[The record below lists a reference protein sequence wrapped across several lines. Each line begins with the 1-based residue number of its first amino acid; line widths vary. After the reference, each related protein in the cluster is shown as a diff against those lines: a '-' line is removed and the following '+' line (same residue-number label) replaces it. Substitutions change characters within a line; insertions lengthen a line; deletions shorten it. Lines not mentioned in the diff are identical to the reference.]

1 MLFPSLYYPNI
12 MFHSKR
18 YFIVFLLLLSSSFC
32 FATPAALKPVDLK
45 CELFYNPLGIDVAH
59 PGLSYTLS
67 AENSKRG
74 LKQLAYQVL
83 VADTELSLKNDKGN
97 LWNSGKV
104 ASSQM
109 AYISYMGQPLKSGKK
124 YWWKVRVW
132 DNNGAV
138 SGWSNAATFTMGLL
152 TAKDWVANWITAAG
166 AEKFS
171 LSPFGYR
178 AKSAASQTTTKWVQ
192 VDLKKIS
199 QISSIRITPMFF
211 EDRAG
216 YGFPSN
222 FKVEIADE
230 EDFKK
235 ATIVADYSKR
245 AFNNPGWK
253 PVSFSIKNATG
264 RFVRITANKLWG
276 WEQNYQFALRQVEV
290 FSDGKNIASG
300 NPVQALDNNE
310 ANGWD
315 KQNLTDEPL
324 DRSALPNYS
333 SMALRKDFS
342 INKGLSR
349 AVIFVSGMS
358 EFELSINGQKV
369 GEDLLN
375 PGWTDY
381 KKTILYSTYDVTAKL
396 KAGNNAIGIILG
408 NGMYNIQPDS
418 VRYVKFLNSF
428 GPLKAIA
435 QLRLEYADGTVK
447 TIGTDK
453 TWQVAPGP
461 ITYSNMFGGE
471 DYNANLEALGWNK
484 SGFKA
489 SKNWKSAALSSGPG
503 GRLSGLSS
511 AAPAVKVIE
520 TKPFVKVT
528 KIKDNLFIYDFGQ
541 NASMMPKLTVSGQ
554 KGAYVQMIP
563 SELLGADGL
572 VDRKSATQDGARPAW
587 WQYTL
592 AGSGTERWQ
601 PKFFYQGARYVQ
613 VELFAAK
620 PGGQLPKVMDIEDL
634 IVHSSSTP
642 VGKFSTS
649 NPLFNQI
656 YELVRWAQRSNMQS
670 LMTDCPHREKMGWL
684 EENQLN
690 GPALRYNFDMSPLFR
705 KTMSDMADAQLE
717 NGFIPNIA
725 PEYFIAGSPELTNG
739 FRNSTEWGSSFII
752 VPWQQYLFSGDIS
765 LLERYYERMKKYVAF
780 LSSTAKDNIIVT
792 GLGDWY
798 DIGPKPAWGSQL
810 TPVSFTGTAIYYY
823 DNLIMYN
830 IARQLGKQAD
840 ADAYRA
846 SSEQIRKSFN
856 DKFYNAASG
865 LYATGSN
872 TTCALP
878 LFLNIVEPQN
888 KPKLLNALVDSIR
901 KNNNSFNSGEV
912 GYRFLL
918 RALADGGYSDV
929 VYDMNNQSDKPGYVY
944 QIKKGATS
952 LTEKWDAGV
961 GDFGSQNHFM
971 SGQINEWFF
980 NDLIGISPDESGAG
994 FRKIIIKPAFVSDL
1008 KWVKGSFKS
1017 ISGDISCSWKRTD
1030 NGIELDI
1037 SVPINTSA
1045 TIYLPSTRPELV
1057 KEGGLAVN
1065 KADGLSFL
1073 RTETDKLVYRAESG
1087 NYHFVIK
1094 DK

>member
-1 MLFPSLYYPNI
+1 
-12 MFHSKR
+12 MFQPKK
-18 YFIVFLLLLSSSFC
+18 YFIVFLLVLSSSFC
-32 FATPAALKPVDLK
+32 FAAPSALKPADLK
-45 CELFYNPLGIDVAH
+45 CELFYNPQGIDVAH
-59 PGLSYTLS
+59 PGLSYTLI
-67 AENSKRG
+67 AETGKRG

-83 VADTELSLKNDKGN
+83 VADSEQLLKSDKAN

-104 ASSQM
+104 SSSQM
-109 AYISYMGQPLKSGKK
+109 AYISYMGKPLKSGKK

-132 DNNGAV
+132 DNNVTV
-138 SGWSNAATFTMGLL
+138 SEWSNTATFTMGLL
-152 TAKDWVANWITAAG
+152 TVKDWVANWITAGG

-178 AKSAASQTTTKWVQ
+178 AKSAASQSTTKWVQ

-199 QISSIRITPMFF
+199 PISSIRITPMFF

-230 EDFKK
+230 ESFKK
-235 ATIVADYSKR
+235 ATIIADYSNK

-276 WEQNYQFALRQVEV
+276 WEGNYQFALRQIEV
-290 FSDGKNIASG
+290 FSQGKNIASG
-300 NPVQALDNNE
+300 SLVQTLDSNE

-315 KQNLTDEPL
+315 NQNLTDEPA

-342 INKGLSR
+342 INKGLVR
-349 AVIFVSGMS
+349 AAIFISGMS
-358 EFELSINGQKV
+358 EFELSVNGQKV
-369 GEDLLN
+369 GEDLLT

-381 KKTILYSTYDVTAKL
+381 KKTILYSTYDITDKL

-418 VRYVKFLNSF
+418 IRYVKFLNSY

-489 SKNWKSAALSSGPG
+489 DKNWKMAVLSSGPG
-503 GRLSGLSS
+503 GKLSGLSA

-520 TKPFVKVT
+520 TKAFVKVT

-554 KGAYVQMIP
+554 KGAYVRMIP
-563 SELLGADGL
+563 SELLGANGL

-587 WQYTL
+587 WQYTV
-592 AGSGTERWQ
+592 AGRGVEHWQ
-601 PKFFYQGARYVQ
+601 PKFFYQGARYLQ

-620 PGGQLPKVMDIEDL
+620 PGEQLPKIEALEDL

-684 EENQLN
+684 EENHLN
-690 GPALRYNFDMSPLFR
+690 GPSLRYNFDMSPLFR
-705 KTMSDMADAQLE
+705 KTMSDMADAQE
-717 NGFIPNIA
+717 QSGFVPNIA
-725 PEYFIAGSPELTNG
+725 PEYFIAGSADITNG
-739 FRNSTEWGSSFII
+739 MRNSTEWGSSFII

-765 LLERYYERMKKYVAF
+765 LLERYYDRMKGYVNF
-780 LSSTAKDNIIVT
+780 LASTAKDNIIT
-792 GLGDWY
+792 IGLGDWY

-810 TPVSFTGTAIYYY
+810 TPEPFTGTAIYYY

-830 IARQLGKQAD
+830 IAKQLGKDKD
-840 ADAYRA
+840 AAFFKE
-846 SSEQIRKSFN
+846 SSDRIRTSFN
-856 DKFYNAASG
+856 NKFYNKETG

-872 TTCALP
+872 TTCAMP
-878 LFLNIVEPQN
+878 LFLNLVEPQN
-888 KPKLLNALVDSIR
+888 RSKLLNALVDSIR

-918 RALADGGYSDV
+918 RALSDGGRSDV
-929 VYDMNNQSDKPGYVY
+929 VYDMNNQTDKPGYGY

-980 NDLIGISPDESGAG
+980 NDLVGISPDESGPG
-994 FRKIIIKPAFVSDL
+994 FRKIIIKPSVLPDL
-1008 KWVKGSFKS
+1008 NWVKGSFKS
-1017 ISGDISCSWKRTD
+1017 ISGDITCSWKRTD
-1030 NGIELDI
+1030 NGLEMDVSIP
-1037 SVPINTSA
+1037 VNTTA
-1045 TIYLPSTRPELV
+1045 TIYLPSNKVELV
-1057 KEGGLAVN
+1057 KEGGLSID
-1065 KADGLSFL
+1065 KAEGLTFIRNES
-1073 RTETDKLVYRAESG
+1073 DKLVYHAEAG
-1087 NYHFVIK
+1087 NYHFVIRK
-1094 DK
+1094 N

>member
-1 MLFPSLYYPNI
+1 
-12 MFHSKR
+12 MFQSKR
-18 YFIVFLLLLSSSFC
+18 YFTVFLLLLTNSFC
-32 FATPAALKPVDLK
+32 FAFSALKPTDLK
-45 CELFYNPLGIDVAH
+45 CELFYNPLGVDVVH
-59 PGLSYTLS
+59 PGLSYILT
-67 AENSKRG
+67 ATNSQRG
-74 LKQLAYQVL
+74 LKQLAYQIL
-83 VADTELSLKNDKGN
+83 VSDAEQLLKNDKGN
-97 LWNSGKV
+97 AWNSGKI

-132 DNNGAV
+132 DNKGTI
-138 SGWSNAATFTMGLL
+138 SEWSDAATFTMGLL
-152 TAKDWVANWITAAG
+152 SDKDWVANWISGAG

-178 AKSAASQTTTKWVQ
+178 AKSAETQNATKWVQ
-192 VDLKKIS
+192 IDLKKKS
-199 QISSIRITPMFF
+199 PISSIRITPMFF

-216 YGFPSN
+216 YGFPFN
-222 FKVEIADE
+222 FKVEISDDE
-230 EDFKK
+230 SFTE
-235 ATIVADYSKR
+235 ATMVADYTTLN
-245 AFNNPGWK
+245 FNNPGWK
-253 PVSFSIKNATG
+253 PVSFNVKNATG

-276 WEQNYQFALRQVEV
+276 WKGNFQFALRQIEV
-290 FSDGKNIASG
+290 LSNGKNIASERL
-300 NPVQALDNNE
+300 VQSLDSNE

-324 DRSALPNYS
+324 DRSVLPNYS

-342 INKGLSR
+342 INKGLVR
-349 AVIFVSGMS
+349 AVIFISGMS
-358 EFELSINGQKV
+358 EFELSVNGKKV
-369 GEDLLN
+369 GEDLLT

-381 KKTILYSTYDVTAKL
+381 KKTILYSTYDITDKL
-396 KAGNNAIGIILG
+396 KSGSNAIGIILG

-418 VRYVKFLNSF
+418 IRYVKFLNSY

-435 QLRLEYADGTVK
+435 QIRLEYADGIVK

-471 DYNANLEALGWNK
+471 DYNANLEPIGWNTAAFETNK
-484 SGFKA
+484 D
-489 SKNWKSAALSSGPG
+489 WKMAVVSAGPG
-503 GRLSGLSS
+503 GKLKGLSF

-520 TKPFVKVT
+520 TKSSVKVT

-541 NASMMPKLTVSGQ
+541 NAAMMPKLAISGE
-554 KGAYVQMIP
+554 KGSFVRMIP

-572 VDRKSATQDGARPAW
+572 IDRKSATQDGARPAW

-592 AGSGTERWQ
+592 AGIGVERWQ

-620 PGGQLPKVMDIEDL
+620 SGGQLPRVEALEDL

-649 NPLFNQI
+649 NTLFNQI

-690 GPALRYNFDMSPLFR
+690 GPSLRYNFDMSPLFR
-705 KTMSDMADAQLE
+705 KTMSDMADAQLA
-717 NGFIPNIA
+717 NGFVPNIA
-725 PEYFIAGSPELTNG
+725 PEYFIAGSPDLTNG

-780 LSSTAKDNIIVT
+780 LSSSAQNNIIVT

-830 IARQLGKQAD
+830 IAKQLGKQSD
-840 ADAYRA
+840 ADMYHR

-856 DKFYNAASG
+856 DKFFNPTSG

-872 TTCALP
+872 TTSALP

-888 KPKLLNALVDSIR
+888 RPKLLSALVDSIR

-918 RALADGGYSDV
+918 RALADGGHSDV
-929 VYDMNNQSDKPGYVY
+929 VFDMNNQSDKPGYGY

-980 NDLIGISPDESGAG
+980 NDLVGISPDESGPG
-994 FRKIIIKPAFVSDL
+994 FRKIIIKPSVLPDL
-1008 KWVKGSFKS
+1008 NWVKGSFKS
-1017 ISGDISCSWKRTD
+1017 ISGDITCSWKRTD
-1030 NGIELDI
+1030 NGLEMDVSIP
-1037 SVPINTSA
+1037 VNTSA
-1045 TIYLPSTRPELV
+1045 TIYIPSGKTSLV
-1057 KEGGLAVN
+1057 KEGGVPLD

-1073 RTETDKLVYRAESG
+1073 RAEPDKLVYNAEAG

-1094 DK
+1094 KN